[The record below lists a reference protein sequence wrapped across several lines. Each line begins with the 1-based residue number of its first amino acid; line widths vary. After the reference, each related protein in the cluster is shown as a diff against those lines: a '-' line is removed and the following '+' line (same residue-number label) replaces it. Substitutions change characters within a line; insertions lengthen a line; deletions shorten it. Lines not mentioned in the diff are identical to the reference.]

1 MWFNFLFQPSRIS
14 SHQRNW
20 HTKKLSNFGKL
31 PFLNYKIDPNTKTP
45 ISPFFYI
52 SFFVSVSLVDR
63 NVRVLGENL
72 NHIFPAKELSIQQ
85 RFFDLQSKDIKDF
98 ILKLNITKKVYDGR
112 KFIYSHGT
120 AYINIF
126 INDPPENGT
135 CIIRLQDISTL
146 KFSTLNFN
154 PGFFPP
160 TDSSA
165 MKSLTHSMAT
175 GILNNMYYEK

>member
-1 MWFNFLFQPSRIS
+1 M
-14 SHQRNW
+14 
-20 HTKKLSNFGKL
+20 
-31 PFLNYKIDPNTKTP
+31 
-45 ISPFFYI
+45 
-52 SFFVSVSLVDR
+52 SVSLLER
-63 NVRVLGENL
+63 NLIRLRENL

-135 CIIRLQDISTL
+135 CIIRLQD
-146 KFSTLNFN
+146 
-154 PGFFPP
+154 
-160 TDSSA
+160 
-165 MKSLTHSMAT
+165 SLT
-175 GILNNMYYEK
+175 INF